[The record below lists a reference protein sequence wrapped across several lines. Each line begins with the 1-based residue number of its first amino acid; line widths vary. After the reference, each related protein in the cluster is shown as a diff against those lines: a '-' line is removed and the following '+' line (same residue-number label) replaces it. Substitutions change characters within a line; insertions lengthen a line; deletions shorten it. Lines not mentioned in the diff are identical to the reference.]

1 MIEINTYRRMITVQ
15 DTKTITEAVRDRYKA
30 IAEKSGSCCGPSCC
44 DESVSDMSLG
54 YTAEELASIPE
65 GANLS
70 LGCGNP
76 TGLATIKSGE
86 TVIDLGSGAGIDC
99 FLAAQK
105 VGASGHVIGIDMTEA
120 MIQKARENAAKAGH
134 ANVEFRLGQ
143 IENMPVANSTADI
156 VISNCVINLAP
167 DKSRVFAEIFRVLRP
182 GGRFVVSDVVAKGEI
197 PEADRRDMELWAGC
211 IAGALERGKYLEI
224 VRTAG
229 FVDLDIKAEVEYD
242 YKKSEQFALLSMTL
256 EAHKPLA

>member
-1 MIEINTYRRMITVQ
+1 MP
-15 DTKTITEAVRDRYKA
+15 DTQSITEAVRERYKA

-54 YTAEELASIPE
+54 YSTEELDSIPA
-65 GANLS
+65 GSNLS

-76 TGLATIKSGE
+76 TGLAMINPGE

-105 VGASGHVIGIDMTEA
+105 VGASGHVIGVDMTEA
-120 MIQKARENAAKAGH
+120 MIRKARENAAKAGH

-143 IENMPVANSTADI
+143 IENVPVADNTADI

-167 DKSRVFAEIFRVLRP
+167 DKGRVFAEIFRVLKP

-197 PEADRRDMELWAGC
+197 PEEDRKDMELWAGC
-211 IAGALERGKYLEI
+211 IAGALEKNEYLET
-224 VRTAG
+224 VRKAG

-242 YKKSEQFALLSMTL
+242 YKKSEKFALLSMTL
-256 EAHKPLA
+256 GAHKP

>member
-1 MIEINTYRRMITVQ
+1 MQ
-15 DTKTITEAVRDRYKA
+15 DSKTITEAVRERYKT

-44 DESVSDMSLG
+44 DESVSDISLG
-54 YTAEELASIPE
+54 YTAEELASIPA
-65 GANLS
+65 GSNLS

-120 MIQKARENAAKAGH
+120 MIHKARENAAKAGH

-143 IENMPVANSTADI
+143 IEAMPVADNTADI

-167 DKSRVFAEIFRVLRP
+167 DKGRVFTEIFRVLKP
-182 GGRFVVSDVVAKGEI
+182 GGRFVVSDIVARGTI
-197 PEADRRDMELWAGC
+197 PETDRKDMELWAGC
-211 IAGALERGKYLEI
+211 IAGALEKDVYLDT
-224 VRTAG
+224 VRKAG
-229 FVDLDIKAEVEYD
+229 FVDLDIKAETEYD
-242 YKKSEQFALLSMTL
+242 YKKSERFALLSMTL
-256 EAHKPLA
+256 EARKP

>member
-1 MIEINTYRRMITVQ
+1 
-15 DTKTITEAVRDRYKA
+15 
-30 IAEKSGSCCGPSCC
+30 
-44 DESVSDMSLG
+44 MSLG
-54 YTAEELASIPE
+54 YTAEELASIPA

-76 TGLATIKSGE
+76 TGLATIKPGE

-120 MIQKARENAAKAGH
+120 MIRKARENAAKAGH

-143 IENMPVANSTADI
+143 IEAMPVADNTADI

-167 DKSRVFAEIFRVLRP
+167 DKGRVFAEIFRVLKP
-182 GGRFVVSDVVAKGEI
+182 GGRFVVSDIVARGRI
-197 PEADRRDMELWAGC
+197 PEADRKDMELWAGC
-211 IAGALERGKYLEI
+211 IAGALEKDVYLDT
-224 VRTAG
+224 VRKAG
-229 FVDLDIKAEVEYD
+229 FVNLDIKSEAEYD
-242 YKKSEQFALLSMTL
+242 YKKSDRFALLSMTL
-256 EAHKPLA
+256 EAHKP